1 MRVGRIVVFGVLL
14 SVCPTISLSA
24 QVSFHFSLGA
34 RYSSTLVHDS
44 IVNPID
50 VRPTIAPTV
59 LLTVRDKLHG
69 PWSADA
75 TLDVSPSGLRR
86 HEGGGSFDAGSCTAI
101 ALTVGLR
108 RALASRV
115 SGRVAFGGLTYA
127 AQRSGVF
134 RQGNGGVLPA
144 VSVSAAYAP
153 SFGARRG
160 LEIDA
165 RYDLH
170 RFITPALRGATFTSP
185 RPVHRIAITVSARIL
200 GGGGQP

>member
-75 TLDVSPSGLRR
+75 TLDVSPSGFCRP
-86 HEGGGSFDAGSCTAI
+86 EGGGP
-101 ALTVGLR
+101 
-108 RALASRV
+108 
-115 SGRVAFGGLTYA
+115 FGGG
-127 AQRSGVF
+127 S
-134 RQGNGGVLPA
+134 
-144 VSVSAAYAP
+144 SH
-153 SFGARRG
+153 G
-160 LEIDA
+160 L
-165 RYDLH
+165 
-170 RFITPALRGATFTSP
+170 
-185 RPVHRIAITVSARIL
+185 
-200 GGGGQP
+200 

>member
-14 SVCPTISLSA
+14 SVCPTMSLSA

-75 TLDVSPSGLRR
+75 TLDVSPRGLPR
-86 HEGGGSFDAGSCTAI
+86 HEGGGSFDAGSCTAL
-101 ALTVGLR
+101 AVAVG
-108 RALASRV
+108 V
-115 SGRVAFGGLTYA
+115 GGR
-127 AQRSGVF
+127 
-134 RQGNGGVLPA
+134 
-144 VSVSAAYAP
+144 
-153 SFGARRG
+153 
-160 LEIDA
+160 
-165 RYDLH
+165 
-170 RFITPALRGATFTSP
+170 
-185 RPVHRIAITVSARIL
+185 
-200 GGGGQP
+200 